1 MCVIV
6 MSNGSLTQGKHAV
19 VTHSVL
25 RLDDKNYCVGLIWF
39 LFVFVNFLLTDCIFP
54 RIYSLFRLFDKW
66 HLRSMLGLC
75 CTQAVH
81 EDSV

>member
-25 RLDDKNYCVGLIWF
+25 RLDDKNDSVGLIWF
-39 LFVFVNFLLTDCIFP
+39 LFAFVNFLLADWIFP
-54 RIYSLFRLFDKW
+54 EFT
-66 HLRSMLGLC
+66 LC
-75 CTQAVH
+75 SDYLT
-81 EDSV
+81 SGI